1 MKKCFFQNFEKGNLT
16 IYNKKMDTISAF
28 KISFKNKVYFNILH
42 VTQNEIALELFFFS
56 LKLYI
61 EYLKIGWI
69 PFIDYIEEGC

>member
-1 MKKCFFQNFEKGNLT
+1 MKKCFFQNFEKENLT